1 MKRMR
6 KDRHYAF
13 YLTPPTFR
21 ITIDCGIERVGKV
34 AEESICK
41 KILSG
46 AFIRNRFS
54 SIFSYILDD
63 NHLVSINKIS
73 SIFSYT
79 MTNHL

>member
-34 AEESICK
+34 AEQSICK
-41 KILSG
+41 KFGVGLLSETDSVL
-46 AFIRNRFS
+46 FLVIYLMT
-54 SIFSYILDD
+54 IFSFY
-63 NHLVSINKIS
+63 
-73 SIFSYT
+73 
-79 MTNHL
+79 